1 MSILFPINFISHNMS
16 YKFNYDDTLS
26 VVSLSNRK
34 GQKLCVR
41 SHVQR
46 LNSGNMTDQIIG
58 IPYVF
63 SNIKFQFGRQ
73 Y

>member
-1 MSILFPINFISHNMS
+1 MS
-16 YKFNYDDTLS
+16 YKFNYDDALS
-26 VVSLSNRK
+26 VVFLSNGK
-34 GQKLCVR
+34 GQKLFVR